1 MELKIIE
8 FPNENILPIGY
19 NITIACISN
28 TSDVHHKYEYLPY
41 WLQFYYNYQ
50 VKVLHDCGGHDGSVD
65 SQVSKVCELFIQ
77 NGTEE
82 DSGNYSC
89 WASTQS
95 FCSYRAIELQFRGKV
110 YSLSI
115 LYVKL
120 LLILSVCN
128 STERVQFCAFFH
140 LQNQKSQFSPWI
152 CQMR

>member
-28 TSDVHHKYEYLPY
+28 TSNVNLDFYDLPY
-41 WLQFYYNYQ
+41 WLQFYYNDQ
-50 VKVLHDCGGHDGSVD
+50 IKVLHHCGGSGESED

-77 NGTEE
+77 DGTEE

-89 WASTQS
+89 WANTQS
-95 FCSYRAIELQFRGKV
+95 SCSYRAIELQFRGKV

-115 LYVKL
+115 LFVKL

-128 STERVQFCAFFH
+128 STEQVQFCAFFH
-140 LQNQKSQFSPWI
+140 LQNQKSQFSP
-152 CQMR
+152 